1 MASPSDRSSLKN
13 WLPGVAGVVIL
24 FALAGYAGVSQGQRE
39 QAPAETAAAAASA
52 KPESV
57 KPESANSES
66 TKSES
71 TKVESAKPEQPAAAK
86 PAPAASKTAAAPA
99 ESKAAPTES
108 KVTPAPKA
116 AATAAPQPAPEAAVA
131 PAPAASPHAH
141 GHDMSKM
148 AQAPAAKPVA
158 VAKAPGAASTV
169 DGDAVRGRQ
178 VFKKCQACHS
188 MQAGKNMLG
197 PSLANIVGTKAG
209 EVANYTFSTAMKQSG
224 ITWTP
229 EKLDAYLAD
238 PQKVVPGNK
247 MPFPG
252 LKTDSDR
259 IDVIAYLAAPADAA
273 PAAAAPAANAAVAP

>member
-39 QAPAETAAAAASA
+39 QAPTETAAATTST
-52 KPESV
+52 KPE
-57 KPESANSES
+57 A
-66 TKSES
+66 
-71 TKVESAKPEQPAAAK
+71 AKPEQPTAKAVAVTK
-86 PAPAASKTAAAPA
+86 PAAETKTAPAKATQPDTKTAPPASKTAAAPA
-99 ESKAAPTES
+99 
-108 KVTPAPKA
+108 PAPA
-116 AATAAPQPAPEAAVA
+116 ASAPAAKVATAPAA

-148 AQAPAAKPVA
+148 AQAPAAKPAV
-158 VAKAPGAASTV
+158 VAKVASTAV
-169 DGDAVRGRQ
+169 EGDVAHGRQ

-188 MQAGKNMLG
+188 MQPSKNLLG
-197 PSLANIVGTKAG
+197 PSLAGIVGTKAG
-209 EVANYTFSTAMKQSG
+209 EVANYSFSTAMKQSG

-229 EKLDAYLAD
+229 EKLDAYLQD

-259 IDVIAYLAAPADAA
+259 TDVIAFLASSAE
-273 PAAAAPAANAAVAP
+273 